1 MGHATAPQA
10 AGSCAPR
17 SSTHAG
23 VTRTEL
29 SCGPQT
35 AETAARL
42 ARQWGQDRVIG
53 PAAVDRLVNVVLAA
67 VANGLRFGPAR
78 VTLTLQW
85 LDLHRV
91 RVDAEWTGC
100 SQAAPSLATGYD
112 VESTVATL
120 EAFAETWGFESARS
134 GPIQWMVL
142 DIH

>member
-1 MGHATAPQA
+1 MGNLTVPQA
-10 AGSCAPR
+10 ANVCAAR
-17 SSTHAG
+17 TSTHAG

-29 SCGPQT
+29 ACGPET

-53 PAAVDRLVNVVLAA
+53 SAAVDRLVDVVLAA
-67 VANGLRFGPAR
+67 VTNGLRFGPTR
-78 VTLTLQW
+78 VTLTLKW
-85 LDLHRV
+85 LDLDRV

-100 SQAAPSLATGYD
+100 SRVASSHENSYD

-120 EAFAETWGFESARS
+120 EALTEHWGFGATRS